1 MVLSGYSASV
11 ITKPGRHDIA
21 ENGVKL
27 QKSIIKQSST
37 RLLKVPLMHI
47 LLIYKFQSCAYKLKA
62 ASTRLKW
69 LAEYQVMGIKIY
81 SLHTFC
87 FLTSNLLY
95 ILTKIKSEK
104 STFVFKSPENK
115 KDADKN

>member
-1 MVLSGYSASV
+1 MVN
-11 ITKPGRHDIA
+11 TKPGRHDIA

-62 ASTRLKW
+62 A
-69 LAEYQVMGIKIY
+69 
-81 SLHTFC
+81 
-87 FLTSNLLY
+87 
-95 ILTKIKSEK
+95 
-104 STFVFKSPENK
+104 
-115 KDADKN
+115 